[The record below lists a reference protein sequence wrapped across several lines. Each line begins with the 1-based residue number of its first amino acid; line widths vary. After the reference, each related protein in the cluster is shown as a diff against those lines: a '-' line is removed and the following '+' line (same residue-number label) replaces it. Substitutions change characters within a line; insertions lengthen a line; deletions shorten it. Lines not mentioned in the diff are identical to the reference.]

1 MLAILIICLVIFGAI
16 SLPIGIAMGLATM
29 LCLVF
34 ATNIDPIMV
43 AQNAFAGI
51 DSFSLMAIPFFM
63 LAGNFMRYGGISKRL
78 LDLMINSIYTHQE
91 IFLREIISNASDAI
105 DKLAYQ
111 ALTDEKVGLSRSDF
125 AIELKPDETA
135 RTLTVSDNG
144 IGMDKDEM
152 ENNLGTICRSGSLQ
166 FKQTLDKDKA
176 ADTDIIGQF
185 GVGFYSAFMVA
196 DKVTVISKKY
206 GSDEAWKWESEGA
219 DGYTMTPC
227 ERAAAGTDVIMQLK
241 ADTDDEKYARFL
253 KTWELQSLVRKYSDY
268 IRYPIRMAVE
278 KSRMKEGTEKS
289 DKPEYETYTEV
300 ETLNSMVPIWNRNK
314 KDVTDEE
321 YNNFYKEK
329 FFDFEDPLA
338 VIHANVEGAVT
349 YKALLFIPA
358 KAPYDFYTKDFKKGL
373 QLYSSGV
380 MIMDSCADLL
390 PDYFNFVRGV
400 VESPDLSLNIS
411 RELLQHDRQLKIIC
425 ANLEKKIRGELE
437 RMLRDEREK
446 YEQFW
451 QSFGRQLKLCALD
464 NYGARKEQLQ
474 DLLLFYSSTEKK
486 PVTLAE
492 YVSRMQ
498 PEQKFIY
505 FASGDTVDAIDHM
518 PQTELLKDHNMEIL
532 YFTDKADE
540 FLPDMLQKYQDK
552 PFRSAIDGD
561 LELGDE
567 QKPDETDSH
576 QESFAFLKEA
586 LGDKV
591 DQVKA
596 STRLKTHPV
605 CLSSGQGITFE
616 MEKYF
621 TAVQPELGMKAKRIL
636 EINVD
641 HPAFAAF
648 ETARITDPDQA
659 KKYAQILY
667 NQACLIA
674 GLPIENPSAYTDLIC
689 SLWK

>member
-1 MLAILIICLVIFGAI
+1 MEKK
-16 SLPIGIAMGLATM
+16 
-29 LCLVF
+29 
-34 ATNIDPIMV
+34 
-43 AQNAFAGI
+43 AFKAE
-51 DSFSLMAIPFFM
+51 SQ
-63 LAGNFMRYGGISKRL
+63 RL
-78 LDLMINSIYTHQE
+78 LDLMIHSIYTHKE

-105 DKLAYQ
+105 DKLCYLS
-111 ALTDEKVGLSRSDF
+111 LTDENVGLKREDF
-125 AIELKPDETA
+125 AITLSVDKEN

-144 IGMDKDEM
+144 IGMDADEL
-152 ENNLGTICRSGSLQ
+152 ENNLGVIASSGTYQ
-166 FKQTLDKDKA
+166 FRQGLDKEA
-176 ADTDIIGQF
+176 EADVIGQF

-196 DKVTVISKKY
+196 DHITVISRKY
-206 GSDEAWKWESEGA
+206 GQEQAYRWDSDGLE
-219 DGYTMTPC
+219 GYTIEPC
-227 ERAAAGTDVIMQLK
+227 TRDAVGTDIIMHIK
-241 ADTDDEKYARFL
+241 PDGDEEPDEYGQYLQEYALRR
-253 KTWELQSLVRKYSDY
+253 LVKKYSDY
-268 IRYPIRMAVE
+268 IRFPIKMMMPHSQV
-278 KSRMKEGTEKS
+278 KEGS
-289 DKPEYETYTEV
+289 PQDKPEYEEV
-300 ETLNSMVPIWNRNK
+300 LAWETLNSMVPLWQRK
-314 KDVTDEE
+314 KADVTREE
-321 YNNFYKEK
+321 YDKFYQER
-329 FFDFEDPLA
+329 FGDPAAPLS
-338 VIHANVEGAVT
+338 VITVSAEGAVT
-349 YKALLFIPA
+349 YKALLYIPSQ
-358 KAPYDFYTKDFKKGL
+358 APSQYYTEDYKPGL
-373 QLYSSGV
+373 QLYASGV

-411 RELLQHDRQLKIIC
+411 RELLQHDRQLKIIS
-425 ANLEKKIRGELE
+425 ANLEKKIKAELE
-437 RMLRDEREK
+437 RMLRDDREK
-446 YEQFW
+446 YETFYR
-451 QSFGRQLKLCALD
+451 SFGRQLKLCALD

-648 ETARITDPDQA
+648 ETARITDPDKA

>member
-1 MLAILIICLVIFGAI
+1 MEKK
-16 SLPIGIAMGLATM
+16 
-29 LCLVF
+29 
-34 ATNIDPIMV
+34 
-43 AQNAFAGI
+43 AFKAE
-51 DSFSLMAIPFFM
+51 SQ
-63 LAGNFMRYGGISKRL
+63 RL
-78 LDLMINSIYTHQE
+78 LDLMIHSIYTHKE

-105 DKLAYQ
+105 DKLCYLS
-111 ALTDEKVGLSRSDF
+111 LTDENVGLKREDF
-125 AIELKPDETA
+125 AITLSVDKEN

-144 IGMDKDEM
+144 IGMDADEL
-152 ENNLGTICRSGSLQ
+152 ENNLGVIASSGTYQ
-166 FKQTLDKDKA
+166 FRQGLDKEA
-176 ADTDIIGQF
+176 EADVIGQF

-196 DKVTVISKKY
+196 DHITVISRKY
-206 GSDEAWKWESEGA
+206 GQEQAYRWESDGLE
-219 DGYTMTPC
+219 GYTIEPC
-227 ERAAAGTDVIMQLK
+227 TRDAVGTDIIMHIK
-241 ADTDDEKYARFL
+241 PDGDEEPDEYGQYLQEYALRR
-253 KTWELQSLVRKYSDY
+253 LVKKYSDY
-268 IRYPIRMAVE
+268 IRFPIKMMMPHSQV
-278 KSRMKEGTEKS
+278 KEGS
-289 DKPEYETYTEV
+289 PQDKPEYEEV
-300 ETLNSMVPIWNRNK
+300 LAWETLNSMVSLWQRK
-314 KDVTDEE
+314 KADVTREE
-321 YNNFYKEK
+321 YDKFYQER
-329 FFDFEDPLA
+329 FGDPAAPLS
-338 VIHANVEGAVT
+338 VITVSAEGAVT
-349 YKALLFIPA
+349 YKALLYIPSQ
-358 KAPYDFYTKDFKKGL
+358 APSQYYTEDYKPGL
-373 QLYSSGV
+373 QLYASGV

-411 RELLQHDRQLKIIC
+411 RELLQHDRQLKIIS
-425 ANLEKKIRGELE
+425 ANLEKKIKAELE
-437 RMLRDEREK
+437 RMLRDDREK
-446 YEQFW
+446 YETFYR
-451 QSFGRQLKLCALD
+451 SFGRQLKLCALD

-540 FLPDMLQKYQDK
+540 FLPDMLQKYQGK

>member
-1 MLAILIICLVIFGAI
+1 MEKK
-16 SLPIGIAMGLATM
+16 
-29 LCLVF
+29 
-34 ATNIDPIMV
+34 
-43 AQNAFAGI
+43 AFKAE
-51 DSFSLMAIPFFM
+51 SQ
-63 LAGNFMRYGGISKRL
+63 RL
-78 LDLMINSIYTHQE
+78 LDLMIHSIYTHKE

-105 DKLAYQ
+105 DKLCYLS
-111 ALTDEKVGLSRSDF
+111 LTDENVGLKREDF
-125 AIELKPDETA
+125 AITLSVDKEN

-144 IGMDKDEM
+144 IGMDADEL
-152 ENNLGTICRSGSLQ
+152 ENNLGVIASSGTYQ
-166 FKQTLDKDKA
+166 FRQGLDKEA
-176 ADTDIIGQF
+176 EADVIGQF

-196 DKVTVISKKY
+196 DHITVISRKY
-206 GSDEAWKWESEGA
+206 GQEQAYRWESDGLE
-219 DGYTMTPC
+219 GYTIEPC
-227 ERAAAGTDVIMQLK
+227 TRDAVGTDIIMHIK
-241 ADTDDEKYARFL
+241 PDGDEEPDEYGQYLQEYALRR
-253 KTWELQSLVRKYSDY
+253 LVKKYSDY
-268 IRYPIRMAVE
+268 IRFPIKMMMPH
-278 KSRMKEGTEKS
+278 SRVKEGS
-289 DKPEYETYTEV
+289 PQDKPEYEEV
-300 ETLNSMVPIWNRNK
+300 LAWETLNSMVPLWQRK
-314 KDVTDEE
+314 KADVTREE
-321 YNNFYKEK
+321 YDKFYQER
-329 FFDFEDPLA
+329 FGDPAAPLS
-338 VIHANVEGAVT
+338 VITVSAEGAVT
-349 YKALLFIPA
+349 YKALLYIPSQ
-358 KAPYDFYTKDFKKGL
+358 APSQYYTEDYKPGL
-373 QLYSSGV
+373 QLYASGV

-411 RELLQHDRQLKIIC
+411 RELLQHDRQLKIIS
-425 ANLEKKIRGELE
+425 ANLEKKIKAELE
-437 RMLRDEREK
+437 RMLRDDREK
-446 YEQFW
+446 YETFYR
-451 QSFGRQLKLCALD
+451 SFGRQLKLCALD
-464 NYGARKEQLQ
+464 DYGARKEQLQ

-648 ETARITDPDQA
+648 ETARITDPDKA

>member
-1 MLAILIICLVIFGAI
+1 MEKK
-16 SLPIGIAMGLATM
+16 
-29 LCLVF
+29 
-34 ATNIDPIMV
+34 
-43 AQNAFAGI
+43 AFKAE
-51 DSFSLMAIPFFM
+51 SQ
-63 LAGNFMRYGGISKRL
+63 RL
-78 LDLMINSIYTHQE
+78 LDLMIHSIYTHKE

-105 DKLAYQ
+105 DKLCYLS
-111 ALTDEKVGLSRSDF
+111 LTDENVGLKREDF
-125 AIELKPDETA
+125 AITLSVDKEN

-144 IGMDKDEM
+144 IGMDADEL
-152 ENNLGTICRSGSLQ
+152 ENNLGVIASSGTYQ
-166 FKQTLDKDKA
+166 FRQGLDKEA
-176 ADTDIIGQF
+176 EADVIGQF

-196 DKVTVISKKY
+196 DHITVISRKY
-206 GSDEAWKWESEGA
+206 GQEQAYRWESDGLE
-219 DGYTMTPC
+219 GYTIEPC
-227 ERAAAGTDVIMQLK
+227 TRDAVGTDIIMHIK
-241 ADTDDEKYARFL
+241 PDGDEEPDEYGQYLQEYALRR
-253 KTWELQSLVRKYSDY
+253 LVKKYSDY
-268 IRYPIRMAVE
+268 IRFPIKMMMPHSQV
-278 KSRMKEGTEKS
+278 KEGS
-289 DKPEYETYTEV
+289 PQDKPEYEEV
-300 ETLNSMVPIWNRNK
+300 FAWETLNSMVPLWQRK
-314 KDVTDEE
+314 KADVTREE
-321 YNNFYKEK
+321 YDKFYQER
-329 FFDFEDPLA
+329 FGDPAAPLS
-338 VIHANVEGAVT
+338 VITVSAEGAVT
-349 YKALLFIPA
+349 YKALLYIPSQ
-358 KAPYDFYTKDFKKGL
+358 APSQYYTEDYKPGL
-373 QLYSSGV
+373 QLYASGV

-411 RELLQHDRQLKIIC
+411 RELLQHDRQLKIIS
-425 ANLEKKIRGELE
+425 ANLEKKIKAELE
-437 RMLRDEREK
+437 RMLRDDREK
-446 YEQFW
+446 YETFYR
-451 QSFGRQLKLCALD
+451 SFGRQLKLCALD

-498 PEQKFIY
+498 PDQKFIY

>member
-1 MLAILIICLVIFGAI
+1 MEKK
-16 SLPIGIAMGLATM
+16 
-29 LCLVF
+29 
-34 ATNIDPIMV
+34 
-43 AQNAFAGI
+43 AFKAE
-51 DSFSLMAIPFFM
+51 SQ
-63 LAGNFMRYGGISKRL
+63 RL
-78 LDLMINSIYTHQE
+78 LDLMIHSIYTHKE

-105 DKLAYQ
+105 DKLCYLS
-111 ALTDEKVGLSRSDF
+111 LTDENVGLKREDF
-125 AIELKPDETA
+125 AITLSVDKEN

-144 IGMDKDEM
+144 IGMDADEL
-152 ENNLGTICRSGSLQ
+152 ENNLGVIASSGTYQ
-166 FKQTLDKDKA
+166 FRQGLDKEA
-176 ADTDIIGQF
+176 EADVIGQF

-196 DKVTVISKKY
+196 DHITVISRKY
-206 GSDEAWKWESEGA
+206 GQEQAYRWESDGLE
-219 DGYTMTPC
+219 GYTIEPC
-227 ERAAAGTDVIMQLK
+227 TRDAVGTDIIMHIK
-241 ADTDDEKYARFL
+241 PDGDEEPDEYGQYLQEYALRR
-253 KTWELQSLVRKYSDY
+253 LVKKYSDY
-268 IRYPIRMAVE
+268 IRFPIKMMMPHSQV
-278 KSRMKEGTEKS
+278 KEGS
-289 DKPEYETYTEV
+289 PQDKPEYEEV
-300 ETLNSMVPIWNRNK
+300 LAWETLNSMVPLWQRK
-314 KDVTDEE
+314 KADVTREE
-321 YNNFYKEK
+321 YDKFYQER
-329 FFDFEDPLA
+329 FGDPAAPLS
-338 VIHANVEGAVT
+338 VITVSAEGAVT
-349 YKALLFIPA
+349 YKALLYIPSQ
-358 KAPYDFYTKDFKKGL
+358 APSQYYTEDYKPGL
-373 QLYSSGV
+373 QLYASGV

-411 RELLQHDRQLKIIC
+411 RELLQHDRQLKIIS
-425 ANLEKKIRGELE
+425 ANLEKKIKAELE
-437 RMLRDEREK
+437 RMLRDDREK
-446 YEQFW
+446 YETFYR
-451 QSFGRQLKLCALD
+451 SFGRQLKLCALD

-596 STRLKTHPV
+596 STRLRTHPV

>member
-1 MLAILIICLVIFGAI
+1 MEKK
-16 SLPIGIAMGLATM
+16 
-29 LCLVF
+29 
-34 ATNIDPIMV
+34 
-43 AQNAFAGI
+43 AFKAE
-51 DSFSLMAIPFFM
+51 SQ
-63 LAGNFMRYGGISKRL
+63 RL
-78 LDLMINSIYTHQE
+78 LDLMIHSIYTHKE

-105 DKLAYQ
+105 DKLCYLS
-111 ALTDEKVGLSRSDF
+111 LTDENVGLKREDF
-125 AIELKPDETA
+125 AITLSVDKEN

-144 IGMDKDEM
+144 IGMDADEL
-152 ENNLGTICRSGSLQ
+152 ENNLGVIASSGTYQ
-166 FKQTLDKDKA
+166 FRQGLDKEA
-176 ADTDIIGQF
+176 EADVIGQF

-196 DKVTVISKKY
+196 DHITVISRKY
-206 GSDEAWKWESEGA
+206 GQEQAYRWESDGLE
-219 DGYTMTPC
+219 GYTIEPC
-227 ERAAAGTDVIMQLK
+227 TRDAVGTDIIMHIK
-241 ADTDDEKYARFL
+241 PDGDEEPDEYGQYLQEYALRR
-253 KTWELQSLVRKYSDY
+253 LVKKYSDY
-268 IRYPIRMAVE
+268 IRFPIKMMMPHPQV
-278 KSRMKEGTEKS
+278 KEGSPE
-289 DKPEYETYTEV
+289 DKPEYEEV
-300 ETLNSMVPIWNRNK
+300 FAWETLNSMVPLWQRK
-314 KDVTDEE
+314 KADVTREE
-321 YNNFYKEK
+321 YDKFYQER
-329 FFDFEDPLA
+329 FGDPAAPLS
-338 VIHANVEGAVT
+338 VITVSAEGAVT
-349 YKALLFIPA
+349 YKALLYIPSQ
-358 KAPYDFYTKDFKKGL
+358 APSQYYTEDYKPGL
-373 QLYSSGV
+373 QLYASGV

-411 RELLQHDRQLKIIC
+411 RELLQHDRQLKIIS
-425 ANLEKKIRGELE
+425 ANLEKKIKAELE
-437 RMLRDEREK
+437 RMLRDDREK
-446 YEQFW
+446 YETFYR
-451 QSFGRQLKLCALD
+451 SFGRQLKLCALD
-464 NYGARKEQLQ
+464 NYGAKKEQLQ

-498 PEQKFIY
+498 PDQKFIY

-648 ETARITDPDQA
+648 ETARITDPDKA